1 MVRGTPEDKCSKCGA
16 ELPTDSKFCLNCG
29 AKIEKETKS
38 VSEPIHQMFRMV
50 FSKNMIIAGIL
61 LGLLFIWIG
70 VLLLTFSTD
79 VTGYRASQVLNSFG
93 FFITGIVL
101 IGGGIANDGM
111 DKYVRLGMIVIGVY
125 MITVVLSLPGLISS
139 IRSLIP

>member
-1 MVRGTPEDKCSKCGA
+1 
-16 ELPTDSKFCLNCG
+16 
-29 AKIEKETKS
+29 
-38 VSEPIHQMFRMV
+38 
-50 FSKNMIIAGIL
+50 
-61 LGLLFIWIG
+61 
-70 VLLLTFSTD
+70 

-111 DKYVRLGMIVIGVY
+111 DKYVRLGMIVVGVY